1 MEGLVFVLEVEV
13 VVQIMVKVEVMDEEE
28 INKEVYGEL

>member
-1 MEGLVFVLEVEV
+1 MEVLVFVLEVEV
-13 VVQIMVKVEVMDEEE
+13 VAQIMAEVEVMDEEE